1 MLGNLF
7 YIFQKNI
14 KIKNIKKKIKAR
26 KLKEIT
32 INKFKKYKNIIKKK
46 KLSDLKF

>member
-7 YIFQKNI
+7 YIFRKNI
-14 KIKNIKKKIKAR
+14 EIKDIKKKIKAK

-32 INKFKKYKNIIKKK
+32 INKLKKCENTIKGKKSSNFKP
-46 KLSDLKF
+46 